1 MKKLLFLGIGF
12 LFLLAIPA
20 TVFLIG
26 QKQELRKK
34 AAPASTMSLE
44 PKSSTVKVGDIFTME
59 AILDTA
65 DNQIIATAVKV
76 AFDATKLEAQSIA
89 NGPLFPNVI
98 NTGVVESGKASITV
112 TAASTTTPVK
122 GKGTAVTIRFKA
134 LSPTTTATQIAFTQE
149 TFANAMGEGENNALT
164 STAPATITI
173 TDSDGPPVSQ
183 TPSPTIT
190 QAPTP
195 ILSPTDE
202 ASPSAEPTETIEST
216 LSPKPTQQT
225 DASTGEVT
233 GTPAPINEELS
244 PTEEPIAQGP
254 LQILSP
260 NEKSVA
266 VTTKPVIRGKAPP
279 GSTVTIT
286 IYSTP
291 ITAVVM
297 VDQNGNWVFTPD
309 TPLEAGHH
317 NIVVSSEDA
326 ATGETFN
333 ATGSFII
340 ASGVGGASPDK
351 PIPVAGSVETTM
363 LLIAL
368 GIFLIT
374 TGIVLPR
381 VIQ

>member
-20 TVFLIG
+20 TVFLVG

-216 LSPKPTQQT
+216 LSP
-225 DASTGEVT
+225 
-233 GTPAPINEELS
+233 LS

-291 ITAVVM
+291 ITAVVTA
-297 VDQNGNWVFTPD
+297 DQNGNWVFTPD

>member
-12 LFLLAIPA
+12 LFLIAIPA
-20 TVFLIG
+20 TVFLVG

-44 PKSSTVKVGDIFTME
+44 PKSPTVKVGDIFTME

-65 DNQIIATAVKV
+65 DNQIIAAAVKI
-76 AFDATKLEAQSIA
+76 AFDATKLEAQSII

-98 NTGVVESGKASITV
+98 STGVVESGKASITV

-134 LSPTTTATQIAFTQE
+134 LAPTTTATQVAFTQE
-149 TFANAMGEGENNALT
+149 TFANALGEGEQNALSGT
-164 STAPATITI
+164 SPATISI
-173 TDSDGPPVSQ
+173 TDVNGPPLTQ
-183 TPSPTIT
+183 TPSPMIT
-190 QAPTP
+190 QSPTP
-195 ILSPTDE
+195 AISPTGE
-202 ASPSAEPTETIEST
+202 ASPSAEPTETIEPT
-216 LSPKPTQQT
+216 LTPEPTQQT

-233 GTPAPINEELS
+233 GTPAPASEAPS
-244 PTEEPIAQGP
+244 PTEAPIAQGP

-260 NEKSVA
+260 NEKTTSV
-266 VTTKPVIRGKAPP
+266 TSKPVIKGKAPA

-291 ITAVVM
+291 ITAVVT
-297 VDQNGNWVFTPD
+297 VDENGDWIFTPD
-309 TPLEAGHH
+309 TPLEAGPH

-351 PIPVAGSVETTM
+351 PVPVAGSVETTM

-368 GIFLIT
+368 GILFIS
-374 TGIVLPR
+374 TGIILPR